1 MMNTVKEFEAY
12 ASVMRTEQ
20 MPLAEVIE
28 LFREQPKF
36 AEWYKQKY
44 FSPQEQTSQSESE

>member
-1 MMNTVKEFEAY
+1 MMNTVKEFEMY
-12 ASVMRTEQ
+12 AEIMRSEQ
-20 MPLAEVIE
+20 MPLGDMMI
-28 LFREQPKF
+28 LFRDEPKF

>member
-1 MMNTVKEFEAY
+1 MKTVKEFEMHAQMIR
-12 ASVMRTEQ
+12 SEQ

-44 FSPQEQTSQSESE
+44 FTAPEKPSRSS